1 MSWNKPTEMFSNPGV
16 EALPEY
22 QFIRL
27 QTKRNSVPVP
37 KRNIAKMMWE
47 AAELYD
53 NALKAIREKRA
64 ELQKLKEKKKAK
76 EKIVLEFAK
85 SPDDV
90 DMVSIVEDIVQHSQ
104 QGATYDK
111 ECGKDYKRRPFI
123 YLFQES
129 DSLSLKSDNSCARS
143 REYLPLGEEHT
154 DNATEQEPRTSE
166 LGGKANEGILT
177 FRRKEVTVDEI
188 ANAIV
193 QIENDFFEKYDSS
206 LTISKEALVNVVA
219 KVQRYIIDQLKI
231 GPVDFVSVR
240 LPRSSTR
247 MILKKNRRSRISG
260 KLRKIRHERPIQV
273 QNRRGGRY
281 KNISLKERE
290 NGILIYDGKEVTAQ
304 VIVRAIAKL
313 IRAIY
318 GRKPPFRISR
328 SALTEVICDKQERVL
343 KVLKQ
348 SVPHCPNLPEN
359 KGTAFAGTRLPLLDN
374 SANEFGGGGTPE
386 IVGKSTKK
394 IRRKIKP
401 VFIRR
406 KLSESEKCPKKKKA
420 RKKKPKSKMKEV
432 SPASRGEPIKGR
444 FVELDQVTP
453 IRRSLVVAEDP
464 TESEENQSDK
474 ELKPSER
481 GRQDKTAIYEEEES
495 SSKLKLRKPE
505 GSDSSAESKATHGKT
520 TWSYL
525 HRRSV
530 LRSRT
535 ERQIYNSSRYRGR
548 IHRIFATGVTS
559 PRNDKRTSPKKKP
572 ADQGSIEEKNSSST
586 KIEAAPTVVV
596 PPPPRVDYSSI
607 HGRMT
612 AAPTNLIIRTVE
624 KKSKKRTKKGWRKSW
639 I

>member
-1 MSWNKPTEMFSNPGV
+1 MPIPFSQPIN
-16 EALPEY
+16 ALM
-22 QFIRL
+22 R
-27 QTKRNSVPVP
+27 RNRS
-37 KRNIAKMMWE
+37 NSAN
-47 AAELYD
+47 ELYD

-64 ELQKLKEKKKAK
+64 ELQKLKEMKKAK

-143 REYLPLGEEHT
+143 REYLPLGEEYT
-154 DNATEQEPRTSE
+154 ENATEQEPRTSE

-206 LTISKEALVNVVA
+206 FTISKEALVNVVA

-260 KLRKIRHERPIQV
+260 KLRKIRHERPIRI
-273 QNRRGGRY
+273 QNRRGGRD

-348 SVPHCPNLPEN
+348 SVPHPNLPEN

-444 FVELDQVTP
+444 FVDLDEVTP
-453 IRRSLVVAEDP
+453 TRRSLVAAEDH

-474 ELKPSER
+474 EPKPSER
-481 GRQDKTAIYEEEES
+481 GRQDKTATYEEEES
-495 SSKLKLRKPE
+495 SPKLKLRKPE

-596 PPPPRVDYSSI
+596 APPPRVDYSSI